1 MLISY
6 TTYTHT
12 YTHSY
17 TCTRTHTHTHT
28 HTQEAAIQA
37 QRAEMDLHQKIL
49 RETGS
54 LSKTANMREE
64 TLQSLV
70 KHRLRAKEERKMLS
84 DEKRVRVWDVASI
97 YITPGTHN
105 KQCHVTHVH
114 THTHTHT
121 HLCTCWQVLIGKL
134 PAAEGLWVIIG

>member
-1 MLISY
+1 ML
-6 TTYTHT
+6 
-12 YTHSY
+12 
-17 TCTRTHTHTHT
+17 
-28 HTQEAAIQA
+28 QEAAILA

-84 DEKRVRVWDVASI
+84 DEKRVSTVNVVSDR
-97 YITPGTHN
+97 YITPGTHYT
-105 KQCHVTHVH
+105 HTVTQTYNVMC
-114 THTHTHT
+114 THTHTP
-121 HLCTCWQVLIGKL
+121 LCIKK
-134 PAAEGLWVIIG
+134 AS